1 MGQVKELFEYIFN
14 MFKIWVIIQP
24 WQQGI
29 RVRFGK
35 HKTLLNAG
43 THFKIPYFDSVYVQE
58 TRLRMVNLPIQTI
71 SCKDKQTVTLNG
83 AIGYQITDVEKLYST
98 LYHPE
103 TTIIN
108 MVMAKVT
115 DFVSKLNLD
124 AISLS
129 ELEGYVVKDLKT
141 LDYGIKFE
149 KFEVVNFASVK
160 TFRFIKDEAW
170 VYEGINM
177 EDKKK

>member
-1 MGQVKELFEYIFN
+1 MGQVKELFEYLFN
-14 MFKIWVIIQP
+14 LVKIWVIIQP

-35 HKTLLNAG
+35 NKKLLNAG
-43 THFKIPYFDSVYVQE
+43 VHFKIPYFDSVYVQE

-71 SCKDKQTVTLNG
+71 SCQDKQTVTLNG
-83 AIGYQITDVEKLYST
+83 AIGYVITDIEKLYST

-103 TTIIN
+103 TTIMN
-108 MVMAKVT
+108 MAMAKVT

-124 AISLS
+124 SISLDK
-129 ELEGYVVKDLKT
+129 LEKWVVKDLEA

-149 KFEVVNFASVK
+149 KFEIVNFASVK
-160 TFRFIKDEAW
+160 TFRLIKDEAW